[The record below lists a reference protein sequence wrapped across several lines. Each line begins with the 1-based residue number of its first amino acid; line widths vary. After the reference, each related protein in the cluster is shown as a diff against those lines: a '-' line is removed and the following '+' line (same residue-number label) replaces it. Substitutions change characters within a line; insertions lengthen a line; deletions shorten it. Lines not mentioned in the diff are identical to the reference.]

1 MMSNL
6 NVVANV
12 LFLCVTSKS
21 IRTNVCRLACILTII
36 FFISSAFCTFHC
48 YGFAINN
55 FLLLFMLVMV
65 ILFFHSEADITLT
78 PNQYSYKMVTEAPGF
93 EYIRFYVQACNDA
106 HVLLY
111 KAENDLNNNL
121 YEIVFGKTFCIN

>member
-1 MMSNL
+1 
-6 NVVANV
+6 
-12 LFLCVTSKS
+12 
-21 IRTNVCRLACILTII
+21 
-36 FFISSAFCTFHC
+36 
-48 YGFAINN
+48 
-55 FLLLFMLVMV
+55 MLMV
-65 ILFFHSEADITLT
+65 ILFFHSEANITLT

-111 KAENDLNNNL
+111 KAENDVNNNL